1 MFDHIYL
8 TGFGKF
14 PGVEFNPTELI
25 ANQVKSLGNEAVDV
39 SVLDVTVSAV
49 NQYVNKVKD

>member
-25 ANQVKSLGNEAVDV
+25 ANYAKSLGHKSVSV
-39 SVLDVTVSAV
+39 SVLDVTVAAV
-49 NQYVNKVKD
+49 NYYVNKIK